1 MIANAGNMTAARALW
16 LGCAALLAGAV
27 NSVAGGGSFLSFPA
41 LLSMGVLPIQANAT
55 NTVAL
60 WPGQFTSIAAYRS
73 EWKGNRPLILPLMLA
88 AAMGGICGAFILLN
102 TRQNVFLHLIP
113 WLLLV
118 AASIFALSGPLST
131 WLQRRAQ
138 SAQAHPVPARSVHA
152 LRLPLFGATLL
163 VSLYIGYFG
172 AGGGFLLLAALALA
186 QVGDITQ
193 MNALKVV
200 VTTIANGVAVLVFI
214 LHGKVIWHDCLLM
227 MVTGAAGGYLGARN
241 ARRVNPKV
249 MRGIV
254 TVIGFAMAGY
264 FFWKNG
270 GL

>member
-1 MIANAGNMTAARALW
+1 MTWPHALW
-16 LGCAALLAGAV
+16 LGCASLLAGAI

-41 LLSMGVLPIQANAT
+41 LLSLGVFPIEANAT

-60 WPGQFTSIAAYRS
+60 WPGQFTSIAAYRD
-73 EWKGNRPLILPLMLA
+73 ELQGNRPLLLPLVIA
-88 AAMGGICGAFILLN
+88 AVLGGVAGAFILLS
-102 TRQNVFLHLIP
+102 TRQDVFVHLIP

-118 AASIFALSGPLST
+118 AAALFAISGPLSG
-131 WLQRRAQ
+131 WLQRRSQAAKAHAQ
-138 SAQAHPVPARSVHA
+138 VPADTRG

-163 VSLYIGYFG
+163 VSVYIGYFG
-172 AGGGFLLLAALALA
+172 AGGGFLLLAALAMA
-186 QVGDITQ
+186 QVGDITE
-193 MNALKVV
+193 MNAIKVV
-200 VTTIANGVAVLVFI
+200 VTTIANGVAVLIFI

-241 ARRVNPKV
+241 ARRVDPKV
-249 MRGIV
+249 MRGII
-254 TVIGFAMAGY
+254 TFIGFGMAGY

>member
-1 MIANAGNMTAARALW
+1 MPADSFWPHPLW
-16 LGCAALLAGAV
+16 LGFASFLAGAI

-41 LLSMGVLPIQANAT
+41 LLSLGVLPIEANAT

-73 EWKGNRPLILPLMLA
+73 EWKGNRPLLLPLTLA
-88 AAMGGICGAFILLN
+88 AVLGGVAGAFLLLG
-102 TRQNVFLHLIP
+102 TRQGVFLRLVP

-118 AASIFALSGPLST
+118 AASIFALSGPLSS
-131 WLQRRAQ
+131 WLQQRALH
-138 SAQAHPVPARSVHA
+138 SNTGAETERNVRS
-152 LRLPLFGATLL
+152 LRVPLFCATLV

-200 VTTIANGVAVLVFI
+200 VTTLANGVAVLVFI

-241 ARRVNPKV
+241 ARRVNARL
-249 MRGIV
+249 MRSLV

-270 GL
+270 GV

>member
-1 MIANAGNMTAARALW
+1 MPTESLWPHNLW
-16 LGCAALLAGAV
+16 LGCAALLAGAI

-41 LLSMGVLPIQANAT
+41 LLSLGVLPIQANAT

-60 WPGQFTSIAAYRS
+60 WPGQFTSIAAYRG
-73 EWKGNRPLILPLMLA
+73 EWKGNGSLLLPLMLA
-88 AAMGGICGAFILLN
+88 GMLGGVGGALILLH
-102 TRQNVFLHLIP
+102 TQQGVFLKLVP

-118 AASIFALSGPLST
+118 AASIFALSGPLSS
-131 WLQRRAQ
+131 WLQKRAQ
-138 SAQAHPVPARSVHA
+138 GAETTRNVHT
-152 LRLPLFGATLL
+152 LRLPLFCAMLL

-186 QVGDITQ
+186 RVGDITQ

-227 MVTGAAGGYLGARN
+227 MATGAAGGYLGARN
-241 ARRVNPKV
+241 ARRVNPGV

-254 TVIGFAMAGY
+254 TAIGFAMAGY
-264 FFWKNG
+264 FFWRNG
-270 GL
+270 SL

>member
-1 MIANAGNMTAARALW
+1 MLNMSSDSPWPHSVW
-16 LGCAALLAGAV
+16 LGCAALLAGAI

-60 WPGQFTSIAAYRS
+60 WPGQFTSIAAYRG
-73 EWKGNRPLILPLMLA
+73 EWKSNSSLLLPLMLA
-88 AAMGGICGAFILLN
+88 AVLGGVAGAFILLN
-102 TRQNVFLHLIP
+102 TRQGVFLKLVP
-113 WLLLV
+113 WLLLI
-118 AASIFALSGPLST
+118 AASIFALSGPLSS
-131 WLQRRAQ
+131 WLQKRV
-138 SAQAHPVPARSVHA
+138 QAADTARNVQA
-152 LRLPLFGATLL
+152 LRLPLFFATLL

-186 QVGDITQ
+186 RVGDITQ

-200 VTTIANGVAVLVFI
+200 VTTIANGVAVLIFI

-227 MVTGAAGGYLGARN
+227 MATGAAGGYLGARN
-241 ARRVNPKV
+241 ARRVNPTL

-270 GL
+270 SL

>member
-1 MIANAGNMTAARALW
+1 MTWPHALW
-16 LGCAALLAGAV
+16 LGVASLLAGAI

-41 LLSMGVLPIQANAT
+41 LLRLGVLPIEANAT

-60 WPGQFTSIAAYRS
+60 WPGQFTSIAAYRG
-73 EWKGNRPLILPLMLA
+73 EWKGNRPLLLPLILA
-88 AAMGGICGAFILLN
+88 AILGGVAGAFILLG
-102 TRQNVFLHLIP
+102 TRQGVFLRLVP

-118 AASIFALSGPLST
+118 AASIFALSGPLSG
-131 WLQRRAQ
+131 WLQRRAL
-138 SAQAHPVPARSVHA
+138 RSTAAAAETERNVRA
-152 LRLPLFGATLL
+152 LRVPLFCATLL

-214 LHGKVIWHDCLLM
+214 VHGKVIWHDCLLM
-227 MVTGAAGGYLGARN
+227 MATGAAGGYLGARN
-241 ARRVNPKV
+241 ARRVNARL
-249 MRGIV
+249 MRIIV

-270 GL
+270 GV